1 MYNGQSFSSLNN
13 RTLNNINLPLYKG
26 QGSSLYNI
34 VSPVNLELAQLY
46 IELSYIHKRVFIQD
60 NFNDFLDRRVNE
72 FGVYRKLGTEAI
84 GEVTFEGKIGTKI
97 PNGTIISHSNLLF
110 VVIKDIT
117 IDEDS
122 KLNISPIQAL
132 EVGIKY
138 NLSANTEFKLIEEIT
153 GVTKIYNEFD
163 LKGGTEIEID
173 EELKERFYK
182 IQKNQATSGNKAHY
196 QSWALEVEGV
206 YNAKVI
212 PRWDGPGT
220 IKILIYGQNNQSVD
234 NEVLQRCTEHIE
246 EEKPIGPTVTVVT
259 PSIFDVSI
267 SATLTLESGYD
278 IESIKAM
285 FLDIINSYL
294 IENSREIIYIKIMS
308 LLASIEGVHD
318 IKNLLVNDDVKNI
331 IVDEEKVPAVSS
343 AIFDIEVS

>member
-163 LKGGTEIEID
+163 LKGGTEIETD

>member
-1 MYNGQSFSSLNN
+1 MYNGQSFSTLNN

-60 NFNDFLDRRVNE
+60 NFDDFLDKRVNE

-84 GEVTFEGKIGTKI
+84 GEATFEGKIGTQI
-97 PNGTIISHSNLLF
+97 PNGTIVSHSDLLF

-117 IDEDS
+117 IDENS
-122 KLNISPIQAL
+122 KLNVSPIQAL

-163 LKGGTEIEID
+163 LKGGTEIETD

-267 SATLTLESGYD
+267 SATLTLESGYN

-294 IENSREIIYIKIMS
+294 IENSREIIYIKVMS
-308 LLASIEGVHD
+308 LLASIEGIHD
-318 IKNLLVNDDVKNI
+318 IKNLLINGDVRNI
-331 IVDEEKVPAVSS
+331 IVDEEKVPAVSDVT
-343 AIFDIEVS
+343 FNEVS

>member
-1 MYNGQSFSSLNN
+1 
-13 RTLNNINLPLYKG
+13 
-26 QGSSLYNI
+26 
-34 VSPVNLELAQLY
+34 
-46 IELSYIHKRVFIQD
+46 
-60 NFNDFLDRRVNE
+60 

>member
-1 MYNGQSFSSLNN
+1 MYSGQSFSTLNN
-13 RTLNNINLPLYKG
+13 RTLNNINLPLYKN

-34 VSPVNLELAQLY
+34 VSPINSELAQLY

-60 NFNDFLDRRVNE
+60 NFDDFLDRRVNE

-84 GEVTFEGKIGTKI
+84 GEVIFEGKIGTKI
-97 PNGTIISHSNLLF
+97 PNGTIVSHSDLLF
-110 VVIKDIT
+110 VVIKDVT

-122 KLNISPIQAL
+122 KLNVSLIQAL

-163 LKGGTEIEID
+163 LKGGTEIETD

-267 SATLTLESGYD
+267 SATLTLESGYN

-294 IENSREIIYIKIMS
+294 IENSREIIYIKVMS
-308 LLASIEGVHD
+308 LLASIEGIHD

-331 IVDEEKVPAVSS
+331 IVDEEKAPAVSS